1 MNINNEKYKE
11 YLDLKA
17 NWPLDDWSI
26 NSECLDKIVEILE
39 FGKTILELGSGSS
52 TKILSK
58 FYNMISVE
66 DDSTYLNLHNSHYIH
81 INTMEGNGYDFN
93 SLHNS
98 IKDMNYDLL
107 IIDGPNNGR
116 DNVINYIDIFKKDI
130 PIIWDD
136 AQVYEKY
143 AIQMSEKLG
152 KEYKTY
158 QCRPQGEFWKN
169 YSNGKRF
176 TFIDK

>member
-1 MNINNEKYKE
+1 MNTNNEKYKD
-11 YLDLKA
+11 YLYLKA

-66 DDSTYLNLHNSHYIH
+66 DDIKYLNLHNSQYIH
-81 INTMEGNGYDFN
+81 INTIEKNGYDFN
-93 SLHNS
+93 ALNNK

-107 IIDGPNNGR
+107 IIDGPNDGR
-116 DNVINYIDIFKKDI
+116 ENIINYIDMFKKDI

-136 AQVYEKY
+136 TQVYEKY
-143 AIQMSEKLG
+143 AIQMSEKIG

-158 QCRPQGEFWKN
+158 QCKPQGEFWKN

-176 TFIDK
+176 TLINK